1 MIVKF
6 FTHGTG
12 GSKGVFDYLLND
24 KEQPDGKRLGA
35 EVLRGDIENQALLID
50 SLDFKQKYTSGCLS
64 FTETADE
71 VTAEQKNAL
80 MDGFEETLRAG
91 LDVDRVAVSWI
102 EHRDKGRLELN
113 FVFANVDLEHGRAF
127 QPYIHYQDKRRVNA
141 WKDMQNIEH
150 GFTDPNDPAKK
161 RLMAQRDN
169 LPRDIK
175 DARQAI
181 TDGLKALVVEGVIAS
196 RDDVIQA
203 LTDGGFEIARETD
216 KAISIKNPDPTAK
229 RNIRLTGGLYER
241 GFKFSREVQSEV
253 TAASESYRGRST
265 ERYDAAKQ
273 LYESEIERKRSYH
286 QARHGKPRHEQRAVA
301 RDVSNASNRYV
312 YSPRNLYEQRPSP
325 YHQAFK
331 PVRKRHR
338 EDDRSLH
345 TAHSATDRAARRQ
358 DSESHQVRDEKM
370 GNSSRFERT
379 HDIGVGNNNRGNAVQ
394 QVLEADLYHS
404 ASAATN
410 ADTAAPHQLRAE
422 VSHGQ
427 ETTRASAASPTS
439 TAGHDQ
445 TPRADARRPR
455 AIHATD
461 ARPER
466 SRYSGI
472 DSLIEQI
479 GKDEDARIGTLTD
492 VVQAV
497 AKFNDG
503 ANERVQ
509 WMGGISERARNNAS
523 IIDKRVTSFRKR
535 TNSTRRA
542 VEDVSE
548 HDNTARLSRER
559 YEAIRKRYREVGG
572 RIERISERTEQNR
585 AVTSENNRITDG
597 NTSRVEAIK
606 DLAGQVREVIK
617 AKEQELERARAP
629 TRSRSPSMGR

>member
-6 FTHGTG
+6 FTNGTG
-12 GSKGVFDYLLND
+12 GSKGVFDYLLKD
-24 KEQPDGKRLGA
+24 KAQPDGKRLDA
-35 EVLRGDIENQALLID
+35 EVLRGDIDNQALLID

-71 VTAEQKNAL
+71 VTTEQKNAL
-80 MDGFEETLRAG
+80 MDGFEETIRAG
-91 LDVDRVAVSWI
+91 LDVDRVSVSWI

-113 FVFANVDLEHGRAF
+113 FVFADVDLEHGRAF

-150 GFTDPNDPAKK
+150 GFTDPNDPANK

-169 LPRDIK
+169 LPRDVK
-175 DARQAI
+175 EARQAI
-181 TDGLKALVVEGVIAS
+181 TDGLKALVVEGVITN

-203 LTDGGFEIARETD
+203 LTDGGFEISRETD

-241 GFKFSREVQSEV
+241 SFNFSREVQNTV
-253 TAASESYRGRST
+253 TTASEDYRARSR
-265 ERYDAAKQ
+265 ERYNAAKQ
-273 LYESEIERKRSYH
+273 LYDSEITRKRSYH

-301 RDVSNASNRYV
+301 HDLSNASNRYV

-338 EDDRSLH
+338 EDNRSLH
-345 TAHSATDRAARRQ
+345 TAHSVSDRAARRP
-358 DSESHQVRDEKM
+358 DSEGHQVRNEKM
-370 GNSSRFERT
+370 GNNIRLHSTHGIDVGYDYGRT
-379 HDIGVGNNNRGNAVQ
+379 YNQ
-394 QVLEADLYHS
+394 QVLEADLYQS
-404 ASAATN
+404 TDPATDSAAYR
-410 ADTAAPHQLRAE
+410 LREE

-427 ETTRASAASPTS
+427 ETTRAGAASDAS

-445 TPRADARRPR
+445 TPRTDARRPT
-455 AIHATD
+455 AIHGAD
-461 ARPER
+461 ARQER

-479 GKDEDARIGTLTD
+479 GTNENTRAGTLTN

-509 WMGGISERARNNAS
+509 WMGGISERSRNNAS
-523 IIDKRVTSFRKR
+523 IIDKRVISFRER

-542 VEDVSE
+542 VENVSE

-559 YEAIRKRYREVGG
+559 YDAIRERYREVEG
-572 RIERISERTEQNR
+572 RIERISERTDQNR
-585 AVTSENNRITDG
+585 AITSENNRIADRNAEG
-597 NTSRVEAIK
+597 SEGVKQIAE
-606 DLAGQVREVIK
+606 QVREVINENK
-617 AKEQELERARAP
+617 KTKTLENS
-629 TRSRSPSMGR
+629 RSRGPSM

>member
-35 EVLRGDIENQALLID
+35 EVLRGDIDNQALLID

-71 VTAEQKNAL
+71 VTTEQKNAL
-80 MDGFEETLRAG
+80 MDGFEETIRAG

-113 FVFANVDLEHGRAF
+113 FVFADVDLEHGRAF

-181 TDGLKALVVEGVIAS
+181 TDGLKALVVEGVITN

-203 LTDGGFEIARETD
+203 LTDGGFEIARQTD
-216 KAISIKNPDPTAK
+216 KAISIKNPDPKAK

-241 GFKFSREVQSEV
+241 GFKFSREFQSEV
-253 TAASESYRGRST
+253 TAASESYRARSR

-301 RDVSNASNRYV
+301 RDVSNTSNRYV

-331 PVRKRHR
+331 PIRKRPR
-338 EDDRSLH
+338 EDDRSLY
-345 TAHSATDRAARRQ
+345 TAHSRTDRAERRP
-358 DSESHQVRDEKM
+358 DSEGHQVRDEKM
-370 GNSSRFERT
+370 ANSSQFWRT
-379 HDIGVGNNNRGNAVQ
+379 RHAAIGLNPRGIAGQ
-394 QVLEADLYHS
+394 QILETDLYQS
-404 ASAATN
+404 TDPAKTADAA
-410 ADTAAPHQLRAE
+410 AHRLRAE

-427 ETTRASAASPTS
+427 ETIRTSAASDAS

-445 TPRADARRPR
+445 TPRADARRPSPIR
-455 AIHATD
+455 GAD
-461 ARPER
+461 ARQER
-466 SRYSGI
+466 SRYSEI

-479 GKDEDARIGTLTD
+479 GTDKNTRAGTLTD

-497 AKFNDG
+497 ANFNDG
-503 ANERVQ
+503 TNERVQ
-509 WMGGISERARNNAS
+509 WMGSISERARNNAS
-523 IIDKRVTSFRKR
+523 IIDKRVIGFRER

-559 YEAIRKRYREVGG
+559 YDAIRERYREVGG
-572 RIERISERTEQNR
+572 RIERISERTDQNR
-585 AVTSENNRITDG
+585 AITSENQRLADV
-597 NTSRVEAIK
+597 NTSGVEGIRHI
-606 DLAGQVREVIK
+606 AGQVREVIK
-617 AKEQELERARAP
+617 AKEQELERARVP